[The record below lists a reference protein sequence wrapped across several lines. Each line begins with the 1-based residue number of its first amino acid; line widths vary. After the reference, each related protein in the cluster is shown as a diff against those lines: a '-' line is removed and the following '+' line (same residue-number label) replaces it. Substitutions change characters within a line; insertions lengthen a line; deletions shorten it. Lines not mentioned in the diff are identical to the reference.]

1 MINSVVHSFSFFI
14 WIYAGSDD
22 PNIMK
27 LWRKVGCA
35 FKSNILMLITVT
47 LWLKVTQSE
56 DALAHLISF
65 MSWRI
70 WILQDKR
77 VKQKVISACFA
88 YLNLSLTEVKLSKS
102 WLPTFRHNTESTH
115 DNCLVPWRIH
125 LQNFLLRPN
134 VDKPSEFEESVGVRT
149 DAKSESGIVKGFP
162 SMNISPSRDPYT
174 VFTSFLVSRLVSC
187 YYPVL
192 TLHST
197 TLRRIQDHIF
207 KNRPLD
213 PPCGSKF
220 ILVSI
225 LLN

>member
-1 MINSVVHSFSFFI
+1 MINSVVHSFFFFI
-14 WIYAGSDD
+14 WIYAGSED

-27 LWRKVGCA
+27 LCRKVGCA

-77 VKQKVISACFA
+77 VKQKVISASFA

-102 WLPTFRHNTESTH
+102 WLPTFRHITESTH

-125 LQNFLLRPN
+125 RQNFLLKPN
-134 VDKPSEFEESVGVRT
+134 VDKNLWIRT
-149 DAKSESGIVKGFP
+149 ISRGENWREVWIRHCRRFSQHEHFSKSRPLHCF
-162 SMNISPSRDPYT
+162 Y
-174 VFTSFLVSRLVSC
+174 VFSRLTS
-187 YYPVL
+187 
-192 TLHST
+192 
-197 TLRRIQDHIF
+197 
-207 KNRPLD
+207 
-213 PPCGSKF
+213 G
-220 ILVSI
+220 
-225 LLN
+225 